1 MQLIKRIVVG
11 VDFSN
16 YAPMILEYAA
26 GIAERNAAELVA
38 VNVIN
43 KARIDDVVAEIDD
56 EKLTKEVMAKFINDE
71 IEKRTVK
78 IGDLLGQWVSKNV
91 VARAVIRSGVPFEE
105 ILAVVD
111 EEDADLLVMSSRGRT
126 NFQDFM
132 FGTTAENLF
141 RYCPVSILSLNLLQ
155 IR

>member
-16 YAPMILEYAA
+16 YTPMILEYAA

-78 IGDLLGQWVSKNV
+78 IGDLLGQWVPKNV

-105 ILAVVD
+105 ILEVVD